1 MNNILKTFEI
11 FLSIPVSIIRR
22 GIVQILHVET
32 NGKNVEKGLNVV
44 SDDRGTTVSVVNNY
58 KMYNLLTSVMY
69 KKRLYEKNNTGKIYN

>member
-11 FLSIPVSIIRR
+11 FLSLPVSIIRK

-32 NGKNVEKGLNVV
+32 SGKNVEKGLNVV
-44 SDDRGTTVSVVNNY
+44 SDKNGATISVVNNY

-69 KKRLYEKNNTGKIYN
+69 KKRIYEKNNAGKIYN